1 MNFLKPISA
10 LVVLSA
16 LGLPLTTP
24 ARAEQRHP
32 TIALRYKWTMG
43 QTLRYLVQQDPYFA
57 DPASAIETTDLSAP
71 YRPPS
76 VLRLIEQVLAVGKD
90 GTATLRLS
98 LTPEPG
104 FEEEGRPSLA
114 EQVVTVTALG
124 QVVSGDSGLV
134 APELLSAVFR
144 LPQAVPSAKGA
155 FVILTQDDPP
165 CEMKSITPS
174 HDGLLQQTTQSRRC
188 DRAFFGV
195 GDGMLVRRRISI
207 TGSLSLVMIRPRQ
220 RAAADFGRVVPN
232 LPIFQ
237 TLTIELEPYVGLP
250 LLASAARQSKS

>member
-10 LVVLSA
+10 LVILSA
-16 LGLPLTTP
+16 LGFSLTTS
-24 ARAEQRHP
+24 AQADQRHP
-32 TIALRYKWTMG
+32 TTALRYKWTMG

-76 VLRLIEQVLAVGKD
+76 VLRLTEQVLAVGGD

-98 LTPEPG
+98 LAPEPG
-104 FEEEGRPSLA
+104 FEEEGRPPRVA
-114 EQVVTVTALG
+114 QVVAVTALG
-124 QVVSGDSGLV
+124 QVLSGDSGPV
-134 APELLSAVFR
+134 PPELLSAVFR
-144 LPQAVPSAKGA
+144 LPEAVPFAKGA

-165 CEMKSITPS
+165 CETKSTSPS

-188 DRAFFGV
+188 DRAVFGI
-195 GDGMLVRRRISI
+195 GSGILLRRRINI

-220 RAAADFGRVVPN
+220 RGAADFGRVVPN
-232 LPIFQ
+232 LPISQ
-237 TLTIELEPYVGLP
+237 TLTIELEPYVGPP